1 MWAVE
6 KWNKS
11 LDDVWTTVWN
21 SIVDR
26 GKQRGT
32 GTQNASPQMKVKQ
45 EIVFSEKIKWVFSNS
60 LFEDIRKQSKGK
72 FI

>member
-1 MWAVE
+1 MTFGQLFE
-6 KWNKS
+6 IQ
-11 LDDVWTTVWN
+11 LWTEE
-21 SIVDR
+21 
-26 GKQRGT
+26 KQRGT
-32 GTQNASPQMKVKQ
+32 GTQNASPQVKVKQ

>member
-1 MWAVE
+1 MTFGQLFE
-6 KWNKS
+6 IQ
-11 LDDVWTTVWN
+11 LWTE
-21 SIVDR
+21 D
-26 GKQRGT
+26 KQRGT
-32 GTQNASPQMKVKQ
+32 GTQNASPQVKVKQ

>member
-1 MWAVE
+1 MTFGQLF
-6 KWNKS
+6 KIQ
-11 LDDVWTTVWN
+11 LWTEE
-21 SIVDR
+21 
-26 GKQRGT
+26 KQRGT

>member
-1 MWAVE
+1 MTFGQLFE
-6 KWNKS
+6 IQ
-11 LDDVWTTVWN
+11 LWTEE
-21 SIVDR
+21 
-26 GKQRGT
+26 KQRGT

>member
-1 MWAVE
+1 MTFGQLFEIQLWKE
-6 KWNKS
+6 E
-11 LDDVWTTVWN
+11 
-21 SIVDR
+21 
-26 GKQRGT
+26 KQRGT

-60 LFEDIRKQSKGK
+60 LFEDIRKQNKGK

>member
-1 MWAVE
+1 MTFGQLFE
-6 KWNKS
+6 IQ
-11 LDDVWTTVWN
+11 LWTEE
-21 SIVDR
+21 
-26 GKQRGT
+26 KQRGT
-32 GTQNASPQMKVKQ
+32 GTQNASPQMKIKQ